1 MTEQIK
7 YDLDNPDYY
16 ENREVSWLN
25 FNYRVLQE
33 AADDR
38 NPLLERLSFL
48 SIGTSNLDEFMMVR
62 VAGLQDQFHLNVNEL
77 DSKKQWT
84 PEQQLIAIADK
95 NHENNEYQ
103 YALYQEL
110 KKEVAKHNIHF
121 IRFNEAPTRRQE
133 KMKTFFF
140 NEIYPT
146 LTPLGIDAYRP
157 FPSLNNK
164 LIHIFVNLSREGE
177 QQVAIVPIPQLVNRY
192 FHYEENG
199 HYYFINLEDIVTNFL
214 ETLFTG
220 YTIES
225 SFLFRVTRNADL
237 DIQEDGADDL
247 LTVIED
253 YLVQRRNGMAVRI
266 EIQQEENYDQE
277 YIHADLE
284 YLLEE
289 LGLLERDLYFVNGP
303 LDLTGLGD
311 AIDVLENYF
320 PNLRYEPFKPVYPS
334 ELQTTNLFKL
344 AEKRDIFLHH
354 PYDSFKP
361 VVEFIQDAA
370 NDPQTLAIKQTLYR
384 VSANSPIISAL
395 KTAAERGKQVTVLVE
410 LKARFDEENNVQWA
424 KILEE
429 AGCHVIYGK
438 THLKTHSKIAM
449 VVKQKNG
456 RVHRYVHLGT
466 GNYNDKTARF
476 YTDMGIITTNEGIA
490 EDATDFF
497 NYLSGYSNQ
506 PDYHYLHVSPFAIR
520 DNYIED
526 IEDEI
531 QAHRANGNGHIIAKM
546 NSLTS
551 KDVIKKLYEASQAG
565 VKVDLIIRG
574 ICCLVPGIPGVSE
587 NINVI
592 SVVGR
597 FLEHSRI
604 YWFNN
609 NGDEKLF
616 LSSADMMTRNMIGR
630 VEIEFPILDEH
641 IHEEIMEIL
650 KVYLEDNTKARYKLP
665 DCTYQYVQ
673 NDLAPVDTQ
682 QIFMQK
688 ALNEGEQAR
697 TSTPRSKMTWFER
710 LQNRLNKN

>member
-1 MTEQIK
+1 MTELVK
-7 YDLDNPDYY
+7 LDLDNPDYY

-25 FNYRVLQE
+25 FNHRVLQE

-62 VAGLQDQFHLNVNEL
+62 VAGLQDQYHLNINEL
-77 DSKKQWT
+77 DTKKQWT
-84 PEQQLIAIADK
+84 PEQQLIAVSEK
-95 NHENNEYQ
+95 NHENNDYQ
-103 YALYQEL
+103 YALYQDL
-110 KKEVAKHNIHF
+110 KKEVENYDIHF
-121 IRFNEAPTRRQE
+121 ISYNEAPNDHKEQ
-133 KMKTFFF
+133 MKKFFF

-177 QQVAIVPIPQLVNRY
+177 QQVAIVPIPQLVNRFY
-192 FHYEENG
+192 HYEEDG
-199 HYYFINLEDIVTNFL
+199 HNYFIYLEDIVTNFI

-220 YTIES
+220 YQIDST
-225 SFLFRVTRNADL
+225 FLFRVTRNADL
-237 DIQEDGADDL
+237 DIQEDGAEDL

-266 EIQQEENYDQE
+266 EVQLENNQNQAIIEGD
-277 YIHADLE
+277 IE
-284 YLLEE
+284 YLLDE
-289 LGLLERDLYFVNGP
+289 LGLFERDLYFVNGP
-303 LDLTGLGD
+303 LDLTGLND

-320 PNLRYEPFKPVYPS
+320 PHLRYKPFKPVYPA
-334 ELQTTNLFKL
+334 ELQTTDLFKL

-370 NDPQTLAIKQTLYR
+370 NDPNTLAIKQTLYR
-384 VSANSPIISAL
+384 VSSNSPIISAL

-424 KILEE
+424 KVLEE

-456 RVHRYVHLGT
+456 RVYRYVHLGT

-476 YTDMGIITTNEGIA
+476 YSDMGIITTNEGIA

-506 PDYHYLHVSPFAIR
+506 PDYHYLHVSPFDIR

-526 IEDEI
+526 IEEEI
-531 QAHRANGNGHIIAKM
+531 QSHKVNGNGHIIAKM

-551 KDVIKKLYEASQAG
+551 KDVIKKMYEASQAG

-574 ICCLVPGIPGVSE
+574 ICCLVPGIPGVSD

-604 YWFNN
+604 YWFKN

-616 LSSADMMTRNMIGR
+616 LSSADMMTRNMIRR
-630 VEIEFPILDEH
+630 VEIEFPVLDKN
-641 IHEEIMEIL
+641 IHNEIMEIL
-650 KVYLEDNTKARYKLP
+650 KVYLDDNTKARYKLP
-665 DCTYQYVQ
+665 DCSYQYVT
-673 NDLAPVDTQ
+673 NDLPPVDSQ
-682 QIFMQK
+682 QIFMKK
-688 ALNEGEQAR
+688 AQQELEKSRNNV
-697 TSTPRSKMTWFER
+697 PKSKMTWFER
-710 LQNRLNKN
+710 LQNRINKK

>member
-1 MTEQIK
+1 MTELVK
-7 YDLDNPDYY
+7 LDLDNPDYY

-25 FNYRVLQE
+25 FNHRVLQE

-62 VAGLQDQFHLNVNEL
+62 VAGLQDQYHLNINEL
-77 DSKKQWT
+77 DTKKQWT
-84 PEQQLIAIADK
+84 PEQQLIAVSEK
-95 NHENNEYQ
+95 NHENNDYQ
-103 YALYQEL
+103 YALYQDL
-110 KKEVAKHNIHF
+110 KKEVENYDIHF
-121 IRFNEAPTRRQE
+121 ISYNEAPNDHKEQ
-133 KMKTFFF
+133 MKKFFF

-177 QQVAIVPIPQLVNRY
+177 QQVAIVPIPQLVNRFY
-192 FHYEENG
+192 HYEKDG
-199 HYYFINLEDIVTNFL
+199 HNYFIYLEDIVTNFI

-220 YTIES
+220 YQIDST
-225 SFLFRVTRNADL
+225 FLFRVTRNADL
-237 DIQEDGADDL
+237 DIQEDGAEDL

-266 EIQQEENYDQE
+266 EVQLENNQNQAIIEGD
-277 YIHADLE
+277 IE
-284 YLLEE
+284 YLLDE
-289 LGLLERDLYFVNGP
+289 LGLFERDLYFVNGP
-303 LDLTGLGD
+303 LDLTGLND

-320 PNLRYEPFKPVYPS
+320 PHLRYKPFKPVYPA
-334 ELQTTNLFKL
+334 ELQTTDLFKL

-370 NDPQTLAIKQTLYR
+370 NDPNTLAIKQTLYR
-384 VSANSPIISAL
+384 VSSNSPIISAL

-424 KILEE
+424 KVLEE

-456 RVHRYVHLGT
+456 RVYRYVHLGT

-476 YTDMGIITTNEGIA
+476 YSDMGIITTNEGIA

-506 PDYHYLHVSPFAIR
+506 PDYHYLHVSPFDIR

-526 IEDEI
+526 IEEEI
-531 QAHRANGNGHIIAKM
+531 QSHKVNGNGHIIAKM

-551 KDVIKKLYEASQAG
+551 KDVIKKMYEASQAG

-574 ICCLVPGIPGVSE
+574 ICCLVPGIPGVSD

-604 YWFNN
+604 YWFKNN
-609 NGDEKLF
+609 DDEKLF
-616 LSSADMMTRNMIGR
+616 LSSADMMTRNMIRR
-630 VEIEFPILDEH
+630 VEIEFPVLDKN
-641 IHEEIMEIL
+641 IHNEIMEIL
-650 KVYLEDNTKARYKLP
+650 KVYLDDNTKARYKLP
-665 DCTYQYVQ
+665 DCSYQYVT
-673 NDLAPVDTQ
+673 NDLPPVDSQ
-682 QIFMQK
+682 QIFMKK
-688 ALNEGEQAR
+688 AQQELEKSRNNV
-697 TSTPRSKMTWFER
+697 PKSKMTWFER
-710 LQNRLNKN
+710 LQNRINKK

>member
-1 MTEQIK
+1 MS
-7 YDLDNPDYY
+7 Y
-16 ENREVSWLN
+16 
-25 FNYRVLQE
+25 
-33 AADDR
+33 
-38 NPLLERLSFL
+38 
-48 SIGTSNLDEFMMVR
+48 
-62 VAGLQDQFHLNVNEL
+62 
-77 DSKKQWT
+77 
-84 PEQQLIAIADK
+84 
-95 NHENNEYQ
+95 
-103 YALYQEL
+103 
-110 KKEVAKHNIHF
+110 
-121 IRFNEAPTRRQE
+121 NEAPNDHKEQ
-133 KMKTFFF
+133 MKKFFF

-177 QQVAIVPIPQLVNRY
+177 QQVAIVPIPQLVNRFY
-192 FHYEENG
+192 HYEEDG
-199 HYYFINLEDIVTNFL
+199 HNYFIYLEDIVTNFI

-220 YTIES
+220 YQIDST
-225 SFLFRVTRNADL
+225 FLFRVTRNADL
-237 DIQEDGADDL
+237 DIQEDGAEDL

-266 EIQQEENYDQE
+266 EVQLENNQNQAIIEGD
-277 YIHADLE
+277 IE
-284 YLLEE
+284 YLLDE
-289 LGLLERDLYFVNGP
+289 LGLFERDLYFVNGP
-303 LDLTGLGD
+303 LDLTGLND

-320 PNLRYEPFKPVYPS
+320 PHLRYKPFKPVYPA
-334 ELQTTNLFKL
+334 ELQTTDLFKL

-370 NDPQTLAIKQTLYR
+370 NDPNTLAIKQTLYR
-384 VSANSPIISAL
+384 VSSNSPIISAL

-424 KILEE
+424 KVLEE

-456 RVHRYVHLGT
+456 RVYRYVHLGT

-476 YTDMGIITTNEGIA
+476 YSDMGIITTNEGIA

-506 PDYHYLHVSPFAIR
+506 PDYHYLHVSPFDIR

-526 IEDEI
+526 IEEEI
-531 QAHRANGNGHIIAKM
+531 QSHKVNGNGHIIAKM

-551 KDVIKKLYEASQAG
+551 KDVIKKMYEASQAG

-574 ICCLVPGIPGVSE
+574 ICCLVPGIPGVSD

-604 YWFNN
+604 YWFKN

-616 LSSADMMTRNMIGR
+616 LSSADMMTRNMIRR
-630 VEIEFPILDEH
+630 VEIEFPVLDKN
-641 IHEEIMEIL
+641 IHNEIMEIL
-650 KVYLEDNTKARYKLP
+650 KVYLDDNTKARYKLP
-665 DCTYQYVQ
+665 DCSYQYVT
-673 NDLAPVDTQ
+673 NDLPPVDSQ
-682 QIFMQK
+682 QIFMKK
-688 ALNEGEQAR
+688 AQQELEKSRNNV
-697 TSTPRSKMTWFER
+697 PKSKMTWFER
-710 LQNRLNKN
+710 LQNRINKK